1 MANIRSEYIKNLMND
16 KDELNKSL
24 KEATKDALKSIVDEA
39 VNKNLRSMISE
50 ADEDD
55 YDVEDAKDLEKFE
68 EEPEDLKS
76 DEKADDEAAEEGEE
90 STEDGEENTEDGE
103 EIWDSIEDLKD
114 EDGEYDLTNM
124 DSEEVVKILKAM
136 DPEDGVRIVK
146 NEDEEFEV
154 VFDDDLGD
162 ESDDE
167 ESIDDFDLEIEPDD
181 EEGEDEFDIE
191 IEECGTELE
200 EGKVDLGYTDN
211 YQKVTAMTM
220 DPDDGEK
227 TRKWNAGTPTGNGK
241 RWVGHKGDMS
251 PFNKKVNSE
260 LEEAAMVRT
269 ENDPSARGVTISQSA
284 TPEENR
290 KKRNTRYQGRQV
302 TGTGESPTNNS
313 DETNESIKRKARA
326 IFEEN
331 KQLKAIAEQIK
342 DRLNDACVVNAS
354 LGKIIKLVT
363 ENSTTRDEKINIVNR
378 FNNVKTI
385 NEGKELYETISNE
398 LKNSH
403 SINNVGKTMDVQ
415 LSEAKKGEI
424 VETSMYKS
432 EDLAETL
439 SLMERLDRIK

>member
-76 DEKADDEAAEEGEE
+76 DEKADDEAAEDGEE
-90 STEDGEENTEDGE
+90 SAEDGEESTEDGE

-154 VFDDDLGD
+154 EFDNDLGD

-167 ESIDDFDLEIEPDD
+167 EPIDGFELEIEPDG
-181 EEGEDEFDIE
+181 EEDDDEFDIE

-260 LEEAAMVRT
+260 LEEAAMSRT
-269 ENDPSARGVTISQSA
+269 ENGPSARDVTQSQSA

>member
-76 DEKADDEAAEEGEE
+76 DEKADDEAAEDGEE
-90 STEDGEENTEDGE
+90 SAEDGEESTEDGE

-154 VFDDDLGD
+154 EFDDDLGD
-162 ESDDE
+162 ESDE
-167 ESIDDFDLEIEPDD
+167 EEPIDDFELEIEPDD

-269 ENDPSARGVTISQSA
+269 ENDPTARGTTMSQSA

>member
-90 STEDGEENTEDGE
+90 STEDGEESTEDGE

-167 ESIDDFDLEIEPDD
+167 EPIDGFELEIEPDG
-181 EEGEDEFDIE
+181 EEDDDEFDIE

-269 ENDPSARGVTISQSA
+269 ENDPTARGTTMSQSA
-284 TPEENR
+284 TPKENR

>member
-76 DEKADDEAAEEGEE
+76 DEKVDDEAAEDGEE
-90 STEDGEENTEDGE
+90 NAEDGEESTEDGE

-154 VFDDDLGD
+154 EFDDDLGD
-162 ESDDE
+162 ESDE
-167 ESIDDFDLEIEPDD
+167 EEPIDDFELEIEPDD
-181 EEGEDEFDIE
+181 EEGDDEFDIE

-260 LEEAAMVRT
+260 LEEAAMSRT
-269 ENDPSARGVTISQSA
+269 ENGPSARDVTQSQSA

>member
-90 STEDGEENTEDGE
+90 STEDGEESTEDGE

-167 ESIDDFDLEIEPDD
+167 EPIDGFELEIEPDG
-181 EEGEDEFDIE
+181 EEDDDEFDIE

-269 ENDPSARGVTISQSA
+269 ENDPTARGTTMSQSA
-284 TPEENR
+284 TPKENR

-415 LSEAKKGEI
+415 LSEVKKGEI

>member
-90 STEDGEENTEDGE
+90 STEDGEESTEDGE